1 MRIVLDTNIW
11 VSFLIGKKLVALHS
25 LFERPDIEICYC
37 TELEREFLEVSHR
50 EKIVKYVDEKQIQ
63 RVHKLMTKHCHCYEL
78 KGCNK
83 PFVRDPKD
91 AFLLAL
97 SDIACADY
105 LITGDADLRVIRV
118 HNHTNIIDFETALG
132 IL

>member
-1 MRIVLDTNIW
+1 MGV
-11 VSFLIGKKLVALHS
+11 VSHREKLLALQS
-25 LFERPDIEICYC
+25 FFERTDIEICYC
-37 TELEREFLEVSHR
+37 AELEREFLDVSHR

-78 KGCNK
+78 KECNK
-83 PFVRDPKD
+83 PLVRDPQD

-97 SDIACADY
+97 SDAVCADY
-105 LITGDADLRVIRV
+105 LITGDADLKDTRK
-118 HNHTNIIDFETALG
+118 HNHTSIIDFETALG